1 MNNVIDTQ
9 PNKHSEADQTALGET
24 SFTSLYNAS
33 LDKGLSEA
41 EIVARC
47 GRVWM
52 DCSLGQQEFGRDELG
67 YESPIASPWLGRG
80 SICGK
85 RCMPLWGELTKAS
98 VSLLVGR
105 LRDAN
110 PDLRGLWV
118 HETNALWEEDVKL
131 LSFNAMDL
139 DIELLGSSEK
149 YCPDRPTLYIETE
162 KLDGL
167 VENHSQK
174 VGSSGFTGV
183 NVNTLNHAE
192 VNTLIQHV
200 DFYDV
205 SNSAEHSSKQSQ
217 QFSNAS
223 GAEET
228 DSKQCESQPL
238 KSSPD
243 TTGNP
248 TPPTEAVSEEQEP
261 IGSDALLKMK
271 ATWPMQDLAE
281 AFKAMVRQGWVE
293 SAPDNAFLEHFTNS
307 TLKEP
312 VPQQTPKLNWL
323 ESKSLLHAV
332 MKVLQITLR
341 GVNQHFLL
349 RGEIMSPI
357 NSGLK
362 WTEQRNQMIKAREL
376 LREFQP

>member
-1 MNNVIDTQ
+1 MNDVINTQ
-9 PNKHSEADQTALGET
+9 PGKHSEAHQPARGGT
-24 SFTSLYNAS
+24 SFTSLHDAS
-33 LDKGLSEA
+33 LHTGLSEA

-52 DCSLGQQEFGRDELG
+52 DCSLGQQKFGRDERDG
-67 YESPIASPWLGRG
+67 EFSIASPWLGRG

-149 YCPDRPTLYIETE
+149 YCPDRPTLYIESKE
-162 KLDGL
+162 LNGL
-167 VENHSQK
+167 VENYSQK
-174 VGSSGFTGV
+174 VGSSGFTEV

-192 VNTLIQHV
+192 VNTFFQHV
-200 DFYDV
+200 DFYEV

-228 DSKQCESQPL
+228 NSKKCESQPL
-238 KSSPD
+238 ESSPD

-248 TPPTEAVSEEQEP
+248 TPPTETVLEEQEP
-261 IGSDALLKMK
+261 IASDVLLKMK

-293 SAPDNAFLEHFTNS
+293 SVPESTFLEHFTNS
-307 TLKEP
+307 VLKEP

-332 MKVLQITLR
+332 MKVLEITLR
-341 GVNQHFLL
+341 GVNRHFLL
-349 RGEIMSPI
+349 RGKAMSPI

-362 WTEQRNQMIKAREL
+362 WTEQNQMIKAREL